1 MPRTPVKPRCVLA
14 ALLFGGCA
22 VVDDG
27 AVELSWTFRP
37 ASSSLPDKFVG
48 CNANNE
54 PGTHPIEA
62 IELDWDVEGHQ
73 GSRQW
78 PCVSSTGATRF
89 ELPPGQAV
97 LTVTPVCADGIAVD
111 PVSFIAPAP
120 YQRDVARGDTVSLG
134 AVEIVLQVSSCLE
147 QACIC
152 HGP

>member
-1 MPRTPVKPRCVLA
+1 MPVKPALIISVLA
-14 ALLFGGCA
+14 GCT

-54 PGTHPIEA
+54 PGTNPVAA
-62 IELDWDVEGHQ
+62 IELDWDIEGHE
-73 GSRQW
+73 GSAQW
-78 PCVSSTGATRF
+78 PCESSTGATKF

-97 LTVTPVCADGIAVD
+97 LTVTPICTGGIPTD
-111 PVSFIAPAP
+111 PISFVAPAP
-120 YQRDVARGDTVSLG
+120 YQRDVSRGDTVNLG

-152 HGP
+152 HN